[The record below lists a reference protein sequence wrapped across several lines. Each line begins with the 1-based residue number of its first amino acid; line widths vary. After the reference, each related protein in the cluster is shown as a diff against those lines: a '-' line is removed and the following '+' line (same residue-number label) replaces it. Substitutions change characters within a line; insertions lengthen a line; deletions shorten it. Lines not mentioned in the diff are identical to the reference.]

1 MESKWNAGRD
11 CEDDEKQV
19 VGRDFED
26 DEKQAAGR
34 DCEDDEKQAVKLTM
48 VDKYVITQKQRIL
61 KLLKHKN

>member
-11 CEDDEKQV
+11 C
-19 VGRDFED
+19 ED

-48 VDKYVITQKQRIL
+48 VDKYVIT
-61 KLLKHKN
+61 